1 VRIWVGLK
9 RIRLRQCQQGWDCS
23 RKCKTN
29 QYESAKPRGF
39 TMTMREKELEW
50 LCHRTEEHLLKESY
64 VGGLVENLGEVGKLG
79 QGFSSIDAL

>member
-1 VRIWVGLK
+1 
-9 RIRLRQCQQGWDCS
+9 
-23 RKCKTN
+23 
-29 QYESAKPRGF
+29 
-39 TMTMREKELEW
+39 MTMREKELEW